1 MYIFSAQALAS
12 CRRPPLS
19 SNVRPRKPTFCTC
32 VLSPIA
38 TSRLQS
44 MLRRLF
50 LLLAPLTAMTGCA
63 NPPTLPTRDAL
74 IEEVTATEIAFA
86 KTMTDR
92 DHGAFMNFIAEDAV
106 FLNGGK
112 PLRGKA
118 AIGEYWKRF
127 YSSPSPPFTWKPDL
141 VEVNATGA
149 LAQSVG
155 PVAAPSGKVFSRF
168 YSTWRRE
175 PDGRW
180 RVVFDDGYDVCDCN
194 AKP

>member
-1 MYIFSAQALAS
+1 MYIFSARALAS
-12 CRRPPLS
+12 CRWRPLS
-19 SNVRPRKPTFCTC
+19 SNVRPRNPAFWA
-32 VLSPIA
+32 IIR
-38 TSRLQS
+38 SRTAINSLKS
-44 MLRRLF
+44 MYRRHL
-50 LLLAPLTAMTGCA
+50 LLLAPLIAMTGCA
-63 NPPTLPTRDAL
+63 SSPALPTQDVL
-74 IEEVTATEIAFA
+74 IQEVTATEIAFA

-92 DHGAFMNFIAEDAV
+92 DHAAFMSFIAEDAV

-118 AIGEYWKRF
+118 AIGDYWRRF
-127 YSSPSPPFTWKPDL
+127 YSSSSPPFTWKPDL
-141 VEVNATGA
+141 VVINATGA

-155 PVAAPSGKVFSRF
+155 PVAMPNGKVFSRF

-194 AKP
+194 TKP